1 MKASTESEALVA
13 ESRHLWQNYFPGAK
27 PEKQPTTIIR
37 GDGLYVYDAEGN
49 EYLDTFASLL
59 TTLCGHGRT
68 EVVDAV
74 RKQMEKLAYFPGGQD
89 VLIEPAVRLAAKL
102 AEIAPGRLSV
112 SFLVNDGS
120 EANEAAIKLA
130 RSYHRARGEKNRYK
144 VLFRR
149 GSYHGATL
157 GALSVTGLAGARAP
171 YEPLLPGF
179 THAMPANCYRCELG
193 LDPDTCALACLKNL
207 TSILE
212 WEGAQS
218 VAAVI
223 MDPIPGSN
231 TGFPL
236 PPDGYLQGMRDL
248 CDGQGVL
255 LIFDEIQTGFG
266 RTGTMFACEN
276 WDVTPDIM
284 TVAKGFSGGYLP
296 IGAAIATEEIAETIQ
311 QAGTGFHHV
320 HTFSGHAAACAAALA
335 HIEIIQ
341 KENLVARA
349 ADLGVY
355 LQEKLNGL
363 YRYPIVG
370 NVRGLGTLWA
380 VELVGSRETR
390 SPLNPPGKAGGFI
403 AEFCR
408 KAGMI
413 LRNNGDV
420 LVLAP
425 ALVMTVEQADRMLDL
440 LHGAIGKAMGYC
452 AQDGDRMEWIG
463 DSSANRPADARQR
476 RRPAPY
482 V

>member
-1 MKASTESEALVA
+1 MKNPLDTEDLVA
-13 ESRHLWQNYFPGAK
+13 ASRHLWQSYFHGAQ
-27 PEKQPTTIIR
+27 PEKQPMTITH
-37 GDGLYVYDAEGN
+37 GDGLYIYDAEGN
-49 EYLDTFASLL
+49 DYLDTFASLL

-68 EVVDAV
+68 EVIDAV
-74 RKQMEKLAYFPGGQD
+74 TKQMEKLAYFPGGQD
-89 VLIEPAVRLAAKL
+89 YLIEPAARLAAKL
-102 AEIAPGRLSV
+102 AEVAPGDLSV

-130 RSYHRARGEKNRYK
+130 RSYYWAKGEKNRYK
-144 VLFRR
+144 VIFRR

-157 GALSVTGLAGARAP
+157 GALSATGLAGSREP

-207 TSILE
+207 ASVLE
-212 WEGAQS
+212 WEGPQS

-236 PPDGYLQGMRDL
+236 PPDGYLQGVRDL
-248 CDGQGVL
+248 CDRHGVL

-266 RTGTMFACEN
+266 RTGKMFASEN
-276 WDVTPDIM
+276 WNVTPDIM

-296 IGAAIATEEIAETIQ
+296 IGAAIATEEIAETIR
-311 QAGTGFHHV
+311 
-320 HTFSGHAAACAAALA
+320 SAAALA

-341 KENLVARA
+341 NEDLVQRA
-349 ADLGVY
+349 ADLGVWFKK
-355 LQEKLNGL
+355 KLDEL
-363 YRYPIVG
+363 YRYPLVG

-380 VELVGSRETR
+380 VELVGNRETR
-390 SPLNPPGKAGGFI
+390 EALTPQGKAGSFI
-403 AEFCR
+403 ADFCR

-413 LRNNGDV
+413 LRNNGDI

-425 ALVMTVEQADRMLDL
+425 ALVMTFAQADRILNMLHD
-440 LHGAIGKAMGYC
+440 AIDSAMGHC
-452 AQDGDRMEWIG
+452 RQIGDRLEWIG
-463 DSSANRPADARQR
+463 EASGS
-476 RRPAPY
+476 
-482 V
+482 

>member
-1 MKASTESEALVA
+1 MNASIESEDLIA
-13 ESRHLWQNYFPGAK
+13 ESRHLWQSYFQGEQPDK
-27 PEKQPTTIIR
+27 PPMTITH
-37 GDGLYVYDAEGN
+37 GDGLYIYDAAGN

-59 TTLCGHGRT
+59 TTLCGHGRA
-68 EVVDAV
+68 EVIDAV
-74 RKQMEKLAYFPGGQD
+74 NEQMRKLAYFPGGQD

-130 RSYHRARGEKNRYK
+130 RSFHWAKGEKNRYK
-144 VLFRR
+144 VIFRR

-157 GALSVTGLAGARAP
+157 GALSATGLAGTREP

-193 LDPDTCALACLKNL
+193 LDPDTCALACHKNL
-207 TSILE
+207 ASILE
-212 WEGAQS
+212 WEGPRS

-231 TGFPL
+231 SGFPL
-236 PPDGYLQGMRDL
+236 PPDGYLQGVREL
-248 CDGQGVL
+248 CDRHGVL

-266 RTGTMFACEN
+266 RTGRMFACEN
-276 WDVTPDIM
+276 WGVTPDIM

-296 IGAAIATEEIAETIQ
+296 IGAAIATEEIAETIRK
-311 QAGTGFHHV
+311 AGTGFHHI
-320 HTFSGHAAACAAALA
+320 HTFSGHAAACAAAYA
-335 HIEIIQ
+335 HIQIIQ
-341 KENLVARA
+341 KENLVERA
-349 ADLGVY
+349 GDLGVHFKRR
-355 LQEKLNGL
+355 LDEL
-363 YRYPIVG
+363 YRYPLVG

-380 VELVGSRETR
+380 VELVGNRGTR
-390 SPLNPPGKAGGFI
+390 APLNPNGKVGSFVAD
-403 AEFCR
+403 FCR

-425 ALVMTVEQADRMLDL
+425 ALVMTVEQADRMLNL
-440 LHGAIGKAMGYC
+440 LHEAIDSAMSHC
-452 AQDGDRMEWIG
+452 VQENDVFQWSHE
-463 DSSANRPADARQR
+463 SS
-476 RRPAPY
+476 
-482 V
+482 VT

>member
-1 MKASTESEALVA
+1 MKDPLDTEDLMAA
-13 ESRHLWQNYFPGAK
+13 SRHLWQNYFQGAQPDK
-27 PEKQPTTIIR
+27 PPMTITH

-59 TTLCGHGRT
+59 TTLCGHGRA
-68 EVVDAV
+68 EVIDAV
-74 RKQMEKLAYFPGGQD
+74 NEQMGKLAYFPGGQD
-89 VLIEPAVRLAAKL
+89 TLIEPAARLAAKL
-102 AEIAPGRLSV
+102 AEIAPGALSI

-130 RSYHRARGEKNRYK
+130 RSYYWARGEKNRYK
-144 VLFRR
+144 VIFRR

-157 GALSVTGLAGARAP
+157 GALSATGLAGSREP

-207 TSILE
+207 ASVLE
-212 WEGAQS
+212 WEGPQT

-236 PPDGYLQGMRDL
+236 PPDGYLQGVRDL
-248 CDGQGVL
+248 CDRHGVL

-266 RTGTMFACEN
+266 RTGRMFACEHWN
-276 WDVTPDIM
+276 VTPDIM

-296 IGAAIATEEIAETIQ
+296 IGAAIATEEIAETIRN
-311 QAGTGFHHV
+311 AGTGFRHV

-335 HIEIIQ
+335 HIEIIRN
-341 KENLVARA
+341 ENLAQRA
-349 ADLGVY
+349 ADLGAWFKR
-355 LQEKLNGL
+355 KLDEL
-363 YRYPIVG
+363 YRYPLVG

-380 VELVGSRETR
+380 VELVGDRETR
-390 SPLNPPGKAGGFI
+390 APLDPPGKAGRHI
-403 AEFCR
+403 ADFCR

-425 ALVMTVEQADRMLDL
+425 ALVMTFAQADRMLNTLND
-440 LHGAIGKAMGYC
+440 AIDSAMGHC
-452 AQDGDRMEWIG
+452 KQDGDRLEWI
-463 DSSANRPADARQR
+463 DEAA
-476 RRPAPY
+476 PAPDPN
-482 V
+482 

>member
-1 MKASTESEALVA
+1 MKESTEFEALVA

-27 PEKQPTTIIR
+27 PEKQPTRITR
-37 GDGLYVYDAEGN
+37 GDGLYIYDDEGN

-59 TTLCGHGRT
+59 TTLCGHGRL

-102 AEIAPGRLSV
+102 AEIVPGRLSV

-130 RSYHRARGEKNRYK
+130 RSYHWAKGEKNRYK

-157 GALSVTGLAGARAP
+157 GALSATGLAGTREP

-193 LDPDTCALACLKNL
+193 LDPRTCALACLKNL
-207 TSILE
+207 ESILE
-212 WEGAQS
+212 WEGARS

-236 PPDGYLQGMRDL
+236 PPDGYLQGVREL
-248 CDGQGVL
+248 CDRHGVL

-266 RTGTMFACEN
+266 RTGKMFACEN
-276 WDVTPDIM
+276 WDVTPDIL

-296 IGAAIATEEIAETIQ
+296 IGAAVATEEIAETIQ
-311 QAGTGFHHV
+311 KAGTGFRHI
-320 HTFSGHAAACAAALA
+320 HTFSGHAAACAAAVA

-341 KENLVARA
+341 NENLVARA

-355 LQEKLNGL
+355 LQEKLNEL
-363 YRYPIVG
+363 YRYPVVG

-380 VELVGSRETR
+380 VELVGNRESREA
-390 SPLNPPGKAGGFI
+390 LNPSGQAGSFI
-403 AEFCR
+403 ADFCR

-413 LRNNGDV
+413 LRNNGDI

-425 ALVMTVEQADRMLDL
+425 ALVMAVEQADRMLNL
-440 LHGAIGKAMGYC
+440 LHDAIDSAMNHCEPENDVY
-452 AQDGDRMEWIG
+452 QWTRET
-463 DSSANRPADARQR
+463 SAN
-476 RRPAPY
+476 
-482 V
+482 

>member
-1 MKASTESEALVA
+1 MKASTESEDLIA
-13 ESRHLWQNYFPGAK
+13 ESRHLWQNYFQGTQ
-27 PEKQPTTIIR
+27 PETRPVTITH
-37 GDGLYVYDAEGN
+37 GEGLYIYDAEGN

-68 EVVDAV
+68 EIIDAV

-89 VLIEPAVRLAAKL
+89 ALIEPAVRLAAKL

-130 RSYHRARGEKNRYK
+130 RSYHWARGEKNRYK
-144 VLFRR
+144 VIFRR

-157 GALSVTGLAGARAP
+157 GALSATGLAGTREP

-193 LDPDTCALACLKNL
+193 LDPDTCALACQKNL
-207 TSILE
+207 ASILE
-212 WEGAQS
+212 WEGPRS

-231 TGFPL
+231 TGFPI
-236 PPDGYLQGMRDL
+236 PPDGYLQGVREL
-248 CDGQGVL
+248 CDKHGVL

-266 RTGTMFACEN
+266 RTGKMFACEN
-276 WDVTPDIM
+276 WGVTPDIM

-296 IGAAIATEEIAETIQ
+296 IGAAIATEEIAENIQ
-311 QAGTGFHHV
+311 NAGTGFRHV

-341 KENLVARA
+341 KEDLVARA
-349 ADLGVY
+349 RDLGVHFKRR
-355 LQEKLNGL
+355 LDEL
-363 YRYPIVG
+363 YRYPLVG

-380 VELVGSRETR
+380 VELVGNRETR
-390 SPLNPPGKAGGFI
+390 APLNPPGKAGGFI
-403 AEFCR
+403 SDFCR

-413 LRNNGDV
+413 LRNNGDI

-425 ALVMTVEQADRMLDL
+425 ALVMTVGQADRILNL
-440 LHGAIGKAMGYC
+440 LHKAIDSAMSHC
-452 AQDGDRMEWIG
+452 DQNEDRLEWVPEA
-463 DSSANRPADARQR
+463 SAN
-476 RRPAPY
+476 
-482 V
+482 

>member
-1 MKASTESEALVA
+1 MNESIDTDALIA
-13 ESRHLWQNYFPGAK
+13 ESRHLWQNYFQGER
-27 PEKQPTTIIR
+27 PEKQPTAITR
-37 GDGLYVYDAEGN
+37 GDGLYIYDDEGN

-59 TTLCGHGRT
+59 TTLCGHGRL

-130 RSYHRARGEKNRYK
+130 RSYHWAKGEKNRYK
-144 VLFRR
+144 VIFRR

-157 GALSVTGLAGARAP
+157 GALSATGLAGTREP

-207 TSILE
+207 ESILE
-212 WEGAQS
+212 WEGARS
-218 VAAVI
+218 VAAII

-236 PPDGYLQGMRDL
+236 PPDGYLQGVREL
-248 CDGQGVL
+248 CDRHGVL

-266 RTGTMFACEN
+266 RTGKMFACEN
-276 WDVTPDIM
+276 WDVTPDIL

-296 IGAAIATEEIAETIQ
+296 IGAAVATEEIAETIQ
-311 QAGTGFHHV
+311 NAGTGFRHI

-341 KENLVARA
+341 NENLVARA

-355 LQEKLNGL
+355 LQEKLNEL

-380 VELVGSRETR
+380 VELVGNPETR
-390 SPLNPPGKAGGFI
+390 APLDPPGKAGGYI
-403 AEFCR
+403 SDFCR

-413 LRNNGDV
+413 LRNNGDI

-425 ALVMTVEQADRMLDL
+425 ALVMTVEQADRMLNL
-440 LHGAIGKAMGYC
+440 LHDAIDSAMGHC
-452 AQDGDRMEWIG
+452 EQKKDLFRWTRE
-463 DSSANRPADARQR
+463 SSAN
-476 RRPAPY
+476 
-482 V
+482 

>member
-1 MKASTESEALVA
+1 MKESIDTEVLVS

-27 PEKQPTTIIR
+27 PEQEPTAITR
-37 GDGLYVYDAEGN
+37 GDGLYIYDAEGN

-74 RKQMEKLAYFPGGQD
+74 RNQMEKLAYFPGGQD

-130 RSYHRARGEKNRYK
+130 RSYHWAKGEKNRYK

-157 GALSVTGLAGARAP
+157 GALSATGLAGTREP

-179 THAMPANCYRCELG
+179 THAMPANCYRCELS
-193 LDPDTCALACLKNL
+193 LDPRTCALACRQNL
-207 TSILE
+207 ASILE
-212 WEGAQS
+212 WEGPRS

-223 MDPIPGSN
+223 LDPIPGSN

-236 PPDGYLQGMRDL
+236 PPDGYLQSVRDL
-248 CDGQGVL
+248 CDAHGVL

-266 RTGTMFACEN
+266 RTGKMFACEN
-276 WDVTPDIM
+276 WDVTPDIL

-311 QAGTGFHHV
+311 RAGTGFRHI

-335 HIEIIQ
+335 HIKIIQ
-341 KENLVARA
+341 NENLAARA

-355 LQEKLNGL
+355 LQEKLNEIH
-363 YRYPIVG
+363 RYPIVG

-380 VELVGSRETR
+380 VELVGNRETKA
-390 SPLNPPGKAGGFI
+390 PLNPPGKAGGFI
-403 AEFCR
+403 SDFCR

-413 LRNNGDV
+413 LRNNGDI

-425 ALVMTVEQADRMLDL
+425 ALVMTFEQADRMLNL
-440 LHGAIGKAMGYC
+440 LHTAIEQALSHCEQKNDVF
-452 AQDGDRMEWIG
+452 QWTDE
-463 DSSANRPADARQR
+463 SSEK
-476 RRPAPY
+476 
-482 V
+482 

>member
-1 MKASTESEALVA
+1 MKNPLNTEDVVA
-13 ESRHLWQNYFPGAK
+13 ASRHLWQSYFHGEQPDK
-27 PEKQPTTIIR
+27 PPMTITH
-37 GDGLYVYDAEGN
+37 GDGLYIYDAEGN

-68 EVVDAV
+68 EVIDAV
-74 RKQMEKLAYFPGGQD
+74 TRQMEKLAYFPGGQEH
-89 VLIEPAVRLAAKL
+89 VIEPAARLAAKL

-130 RSYHRARGEKNRYK
+130 RSYYWAKGEKNRYK
-144 VLFRR
+144 VIFRR

-157 GALSVTGLAGARAP
+157 GALSATGLAGTREP

-179 THAMPANCYRCELG
+179 THAMPANCYRCELD

-207 TSILE
+207 ASVLE
-212 WEGAQS
+212 WEGPQS

-236 PPDGYLQGMRDL
+236 PPDGYLQGVRDL
-248 CDGQGVL
+248 CDRHGVL

-266 RTGTMFACEN
+266 RTGRMFACEN
-276 WDVTPDIM
+276 WNVTPDIM
-284 TVAKGFSGGYLP
+284 TVAKGFSGGYVP
-296 IGAAIATEEIAETIQ
+296 IGAAIATEEIAETIRS
-311 QAGTGFHHV
+311 AGTGFRHI

-341 KENLVARA
+341 NEDLVQRA
-349 ADLGVY
+349 ADLGDWFKR
-355 LQEKLNGL
+355 KLDEL
-363 YRYPIVG
+363 YRYPLVG

-380 VELVGSRETR
+380 VELVGNRETR
-390 SPLNPPGKAGGFI
+390 ETLDPQGKAGSFI
-403 AEFCR
+403 ADFCR

-413 LRNNGDV
+413 LRNNGDI

-425 ALVMTVEQADRMLDL
+425 ALVMTYAQADRIVNL
-440 LHGAIGKAMGYC
+440 LHDAIDSATGHC
-452 AQDGDRMEWIG
+452 RQIGDRLEWVEEA
-463 DSSANRPADARQR
+463 SSGLAPGPA
-476 RRPAPY
+476 
-482 V
+482 